1 MTNTINQTNS
11 NNSNSDLIL
20 PDGLSIQTSDGKVL
34 TGQDM
39 YLMMAESLTPS
50 GGGGA
55 PLFRLG
61 VTQNK
66 RDPRLPGADEVI
78 FITRKARVEGQ
89 EERVTETYALAG
101 SGETVQAW
109 AIGFAMNR
117 SYFASKYDPENPAA
131 PDCRSESFFAPDAQY
146 AGKFSTVCATRDPRT
161 GRLITTCPM
170 AQWGT
175 KDPNTGK
182 SQPPAC
188 MEQYIVCLAVSVIK
202 EAGAQPEMELVEG
215 YFKSASASAGKTL
228 VQQLTA
234 LRLKG
239 QPFWAYPV
247 DISAKAAGPGVVC
260 IPTLRLDQP
269 TQADPETEAAFAAAA
284 LRWEQALKIRAE
296 RSLALPEAPQPG
308 ASAADLAFGNG
319 NGIEMPAV
327 DAPPA
332 TVTKTNGKNGKTS
345 KPLI

>member
-20 PDGLSIQTSDGKVL
+20 PEGLNIQTSDGKVL

-39 YLMMAESLTPS
+39 YLMMAESLTTS

-66 RDPRLPGADEVI
+66 RDARLPGADEVI
-78 FITRKARVEGQ
+78 FITRKIRVDGQ
-89 EERVTETYALAG
+89 EERVSETYALAG
-101 SGETVQAW
+101 SGETVRAW

-117 SYFASKYDPENPAA
+117 SYFAAKYDPENPAA
-131 PDCRSESFFAPDAQY
+131 PDCRSENFFSPDAQY
-146 AGKFSTVCATRDPRT
+146 VGKFSMACATRDPRT
-161 GRLITTCPM
+161 GRLIATCPM
-170 AQWGT
+170 AQWGA

-188 MEQYIVCLAVSVIK
+188 MEQYIVCLAVSVVK

-234 LRLKG
+234 LRLKN

-247 DISAKAAGPGVVC
+247 DISPKAAGPGVVC
-260 IPTLRLDQP
+260 IPTLRMDQP

-284 LRWEQALKIRAE
+284 IRWEQALKIRAE
-296 RSLALPEAPQPG
+296 RALALPDAPQPSAG
-308 ASAADLAFGNG
+308 AFNDEV
-319 NGIEMPAV
+319 IMQEMPVAQQEPV
-327 DAPPA
+327 KQPQPSQ
-332 TVTKTNGKNGKTS
+332 GKNGKS
-345 KPLI
+345 AKPLI